1 MRIEQVFVDG
11 VDVGERLRP
20 LHEPTVQSLVESM
33 GRLGLLQPIT
43 VYTPD
48 NNRIILVAGYHRLEA
63 ARRLEW
69 DEIDCIFVNADEIEC
84 QLREIA
90 ENLHRAELTAAERDE
105 HLARWIELTESKQK
119 VLRQLDAKPQGGRP
133 EGGIRAA
140 ARELGI
146 SEADARRAVKVASLS
161 DEAKQAARD
170 TGLDKNRSAL
180 LKAAKESAPAE
191 QVRKITELALAK
203 VAKPQKPADP
213 PLNDFE
219 TTERQVAALMAAW
232 NRAGREARE
241 QFLSRI
247 ERPVMDQ
254 RYA

>member
-1 MRIEQVFVDG
+1 
-11 VDVGERLRP
+11 
-20 LHEPTVQSLVESM
+20 M
-33 GRLGLLQPIT
+33 GRAEYFPAIHGATCGQ
-43 VYTPD
+43 
-48 NNRIILVAGYHRLEA
+48 
-63 ARRLEW
+63 RR
-69 DEIDCIFVNADEIEC
+69 DEIEC

-90 ENLHRAELTAAERDE
+90 ENLHRAELTALERDD
-105 HLARWIELTESKQK
+105 HIARWVEL
-119 VLRQLDAKPQGGRP
+119 VAAKTKGVQSEHPFRGGPQPKEKGQ
-133 EGGIRAA
+133 AKA

-146 SEADARRAVKVASLS
+146 SRPDAHRAVKVASLS
-161 DEAKQAARD
+161 DEAKQAARE

-191 QVRKITELALAK
+191 QVRTITELALAK

-219 TTERQVAALMAAW
+219 TTERQVSALMSAW

-247 ERPVMDQ
+247 DQPLMDQ
-254 RYA
+254 RYV